1 MPLGHQSPVFP
12 YRRSADQDRP
22 GATHP
27 VVIVG
32 GGMVGLGMAVELAVR
47 GVASVVLDDNDTVSV
62 GSRAICHAKRALEI
76 YDRWGVAE
84 RMRDK
89 GITWN
94 RGRVFLRDRQ
104 IYDFDLLPEDGHCWP
119 AFINLQQYYLEE
131 WLVEAAEAT
140 GLVDLRWR
148 HEVVAVRPR
157 ADGADLDVLT
167 PEGPYMLG
175 CDWLVA
181 CDGAGSLV
189 RRALGLDFSGKVF
202 QDRFLIADVRMH
214 ADFPTE
220 RWFWFDPPFN
230 RGQSALLHRQADDVF
245 RIDLQLGPDA
255 DPELE
260 RQPDRV
266 MPRLEAMLGPERP
279 FELEWISVYTF
290 CCRRLERFRHGRV
303 LFAGDS
309 AHQVSPFGAR
319 GGNGGVQDVDNLGW
333 KLALV
338 LQGHAPASLLDS
350 YDAERIPAAD
360 ENILNSTR
368 STDFISPKNGASRAF
383 RDAALE
389 LAASH
394 AFARPLVN
402 SGRLSRPHHCL
413 SSPLSTGDTEAFAA
427 GPTPGCPLI
436 DAPVRASAGDG
447 WLLRALPRGF
457 SAFVFGDV
465 DPAAARRL
473 AEGPVPIDVV
483 RIGADEGA
491 LADVAGHV
499 AARYDGRPGTTYLVR
514 PDHHVAARFRRFDV
528 EALIAARNRALGIPP
543 GVATLEAVA

>member
-1 MPLGHQSPVFP
+1 MPLSYTNPVYP

-22 GATHP
+22 GAHHP

-32 GGMVGLGMAVELAVR
+32 GGMVGLGMAVELAAR

-76 YDRWGVAE
+76 YDRWGVAG
-84 RMRDK
+84 RMREK
-89 GITWN
+89 GILWN
-94 RGRVFLRDRQ
+94 LGRVFLRDRQ
-104 IYDFDLLPEDGHCWP
+104 IYDFNLLPEDGHQWP

-131 WLVEAAEAT
+131 WLVDAAEAT

-148 HEVVAVRPR
+148 NAVKAVRPR
-157 ADGADLDVLT
+157 SGGVDLDVET
-167 PEGPYMLG
+167 PEGSYSLSS
-175 CDWLVA
+175 DWLIA

-189 RRALGLDFSGKVF
+189 RRSLGLDFTGKVF
-202 QDRFLIADVRMH
+202 EDRFLIADVKMK

-230 RGQSALLHRQADDVF
+230 PGQSALLHRQADDVF
-245 RIDLQLGPDA
+245 RIDLQLGADA

-260 RQPDRV
+260 RQPERV
-266 MPRLEAMLGPERP
+266 IPRLRAMLGPDVP
-279 FELEWISVYTF
+279 FELDWVSVYTF

-303 LFAGDS
+303 VFAGDS

-338 LQGHAPASLLDS
+338 LQGLAPESLIDT
-350 YDAERIPAAD
+350 YDAERIPASD

-402 SGRLSRPHHCL
+402 SGRLSRPHVYAAT
-413 SSPLSTGDTEAFAA
+413 PLSTPDRDAFA
-427 GPTPGCPLI
+427 GGIVPGRPME
-436 DAPVRASAGDG
+436 DAPVRIDG
-447 WLLRALPRGF
+447 RDDWLLHRLAPGFTAL
-457 SAFVFGDV
+457 VFGAV
-465 DPAAARRL
+465 DPAVAVEL
-473 AEGPVPIDVV
+473 ADGPVPIAVLSV
-483 RIGADEGA
+483 GEGA
-491 LADVAGHV
+491 GQMVDVAGLV
-499 AARYDGRPGTTYLVR
+499 ARRYDGRPGTTYLVR
-514 PDHHVAARFRRFDV
+514 PDGHVAARLRRFDPAAIA
-528 EALIAARNRALGIPP
+528 EARDRAIGVLPARSLG
-543 GVATLEAVA
+543 AVA